1 LPSFLILNQALVQ
14 LMKQPQTIA
23 LTAILAVTVG
33 MIGINGA
40 LGDTFG
46 FNSSPEIATNDVQ
59 AYKGHIILKH
69 FDAEGNLVG
78 YQQTDNLINF
88 AGKNCAA
95 FLTFGTAF
103 ANCATGVAFDFIALS
118 TDTGVGFAEGD
129 ATLVG
134 ECSTCGAGLNA
145 RIQGT
150 VSANTAAVGTT
161 DAIAQ
166 IQQSFT
172 KTDAG
177 LATIASA
184 GLFNAVTGGEMFAEK
199 GFASVGLNQNDS
211 LLVTW
216 LITVA

>member
-1 LPSFLILNQALVQ
+1 
-14 LMKQPQTIA
+14 MKQPQTIA
-23 LTAILAVTVG
+23 LTAVLAVAVG
-33 MIGINGA
+33 MLGFNGA
-40 LGDTFG
+40 FGDTFG

-59 AYKGHIILKH
+59 AYKGHIVLKH
-69 FDAEGNLVG
+69 FDAEGNLLG
-78 YQQTDNLINF
+78 YQQTDNVVNF
-88 AGKNCAA
+88 PGKNCAA
-95 FLTFGTAF
+95 YLTFGSAF

-118 TDTGVGFAEGD
+118 TDTGAGFDDGD
-129 ATLVG
+129 TTLAG

-150 VSANTAAVGTT
+150 VSADTVAANNI

-172 KTDAG
+172 KTDVG

-184 GLFNAVTGGEMFAEK
+184 GLFNAVTGGEMFAER

>member
-1 LPSFLILNQALVQ
+1 
-14 LMKQPQTIA
+14 MKQPQTIV
-23 LTAILAVTVG
+23 LTAVLAVAVG
-33 MIGINGA
+33 MLGFNGVF
-40 LGDTFG
+40 GDTFG
-46 FNSSPEIATNDVQ
+46 FDSSPEIATNDVQ

-78 YQQTDNLINF
+78 YQQTDNVVNF

-95 FLTFGTAF
+95 YLTFGAAF
-103 ANCATGVAFDFIALS
+103 ANCATGVAFDWIALS
-118 TDTGVGFAEGD
+118 TDAGGAFVAGD
-129 ATLVG
+129 ATLAG
-134 ECSTCGAGLNA
+134 ECAACGAGLNA
-145 RIQGT
+145 RLQGT
-150 VSANTAAVGTT
+150 VSADTPAVGLT

-184 GLFNAVTGGEMFAEK
+184 GLFNAVTGGEMFAER